1 MKYYIG
7 TSGYSYSYWKGKFYP
22 DGVPVSK
29 WLEYYSKQ
37 FNALELNNT
46 FYRFPTVKNLK
57 KAADVTPDD
66 FKFAVKVNKSITH
79 TKRMQN
85 VNEGVTDFTDIVTE
99 GLGKKLGCML
109 YQLPPSYS
117 FSVDRL
123 NDIINN
129 VDKRVENVIEFR
141 HVSWWKQE
149 IYDTFKEH
157 SLHFCSV
164 SFPGLPEDNIVTGI
178 IFYKRMHGV
187 PELFKSK
194 YNDKELK
201 QLAKNIPK
209 AGTAFVFFNNTMFEA
224 GYENAYS
231 MQELININNLKN

>member
-1 MKYYIG
+1 MKYYTG

-22 DGVPVSK
+22 DGMPVSK
-29 WLEYYSKQ
+29 WLEHYSTQ
-37 FNALELNNT
+37 FNTLELNNT

-57 KAADVTPDD
+57 KAADITPAD
-66 FKFAVKVNKSITH
+66 FKFSVKINKSITH

-85 VNEGVTDFTDIVTE
+85 VTDGVTDFTDIVIE
-99 GLGKKLGCML
+99 GLGNKLGCML

-117 FSVDRL
+117 FSPGRL

-141 HVSWWKQE
+141 HSSWWTKE
-149 IYDTFKEH
+149 VYDTLTEH
-157 SLHFCSV
+157 ALNFCSV
-164 SFPGLPEDNIVTGI
+164 SFPGLPEDNIVTGN

-194 YNDKELK
+194 YSDSEITEL
-201 QLAKNIPK
+201 AESIPK
-209 AGTAFVFFNNTMFEA
+209 ADSSFVFFNNTMFEA

-231 MQELININNLKN
+231 LQRLINNR

>member
-22 DGVPVSK
+22 DGMPASK
-29 WLEYYSKQ
+29 WLQYYSTQ
-37 FNALELNNT
+37 FNTLELNNT

-57 KAADVTPDD
+57 KAADTTPDD

-85 VNEGVTDFTDIVTE
+85 VNEGIRDFTDIVTE
-99 GLGKKLGCML
+99 GLGEKLGCML

-117 FSVDRL
+117 FSTDRL
-123 NDIINN
+123 DTIVNN
-129 VDKRVENVIEFR
+129 VDKRVENIIEFR
-141 HVSWWKQE
+141 HLSWWKQDV
-149 IYDTFKEH
+149 YDILREN

-164 SFPGLPEDNIVTGI
+164 SFPGLPEDNIVTGN

-194 YNDKELK
+194 YSDSELR
-201 QLAKNIPK
+201 QLAKSIP
-209 AGTAFVFFNNTMFEA
+209 GTDTAFVFFNNTMFEA
-224 GYENAYS
+224 GYENAYTLQR
-231 MQELININNLKN
+231 MINS

>member
-194 YNDKELK
+194 YNDKEL
-201 QLAKNIPK
+201 NIPK